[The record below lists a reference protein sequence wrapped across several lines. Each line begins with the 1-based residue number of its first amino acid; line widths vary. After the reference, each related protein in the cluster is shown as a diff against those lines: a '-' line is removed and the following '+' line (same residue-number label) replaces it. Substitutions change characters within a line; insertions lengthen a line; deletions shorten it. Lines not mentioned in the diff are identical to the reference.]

1 MSGHLWS
8 GSGPDDSTTVRA
20 RNRLRANV
28 VSVHTPSSSSKSS
41 PLTSTPNWIRL
52 RRSNASTMPSM
63 CSKISPAGEYARD
76 QFGFFTNENEYS
88 SDGTSHAAPG
98 YVLSRQVPPT
108 RSSRSR
114 ITKSSTPA
122 WVSLIAVPIPVKPAP
137 TISVSYTLV
146 SATSRRRLVG
156 YLVDPPRHRRQQRPG
171 VPVGEPDHRIGQ
183 QVVRVPGVG
192 DHAGVAPQEP
202 VCRHPA
208 GGLAAVAELFEALHR
223 FVQPLRLHTHGD
235 DLIADPVD
243 QRRTHDRA
251 DDQAR
256 SGVVADEVDQQ
267 PSDLGVPDHVEHF
280 EIDDEVP
287 RLVVVDLLEHLVA
300 HGVVHLVEQELQQRA
315 VQRDLQHRDHRAAQ

>member
-20 RNRLRANV
+20 RNRLRATV
-28 VSVHTPSSSSKSS
+28 VSVQTPSSSSKSS
-41 PLTSTPNWIRL
+41 LLTSTPNRMRL

-63 CSKISPAGEYARD
+63 CSQISPAGEYARD
-76 QFGFFTNENEYS
+76 QFGFLTKENEYS

-98 YVLSRQVPPT
+98 YVLSRHVPPT

-122 WVSLIAVPIPVKPAP
+122 WVSLIAVPMPVKPAP
-137 TISVSYTLV
+137 TISVSYTLG
-146 SATSRRRLVG
+146 SAMSGRRLVG
-156 YLVDPPRHRRQQRPG
+156 DLVDPAGHRRQQRPR

-208 GGLAAVAELFEALHR
+208 GGLAAVAKLFEPLHR
-223 FVQPLRLHTHGD
+223 LVQPLGLHPHRD
-235 DLIADPVD
+235 DLVADPVD
-243 QRRTHDRA
+243 QRRTHDCA
-251 DDQAR
+251 DDQTR
-256 SGVVADEVDQQ
+256 SGVVADEIDQQ
-267 PSDLGVPDHVEHF
+267 PSDLGVSDHVEDF

-287 RLVVVDLLEHLVA
+287 RLVVVDLLENLVA
-300 HGVVHLVEQELQQRA
+300 HGVVHLVEQKLQQRA
-315 VQRDLQHRDHRAAQ
+315 VQCYLQHRDHRAEQ